1 MCKKYFEYNRKCVSL
16 VSLDK
21 RTSVNNW
28 IDRICGNDFHWSGK
42 GCELIQMLISTVNSN
57 GMLLI
62 SHTADKGKKEQMW
75 RPNLNKIVFDLESG

>member
-1 MCKKYFEYNRKCVSL
+1 MCKEYFEKNGKCVSL

-28 IDRICGNDFHWSGK
+28 IDRICGNDFHWSGE

-57 GMLLI
+57 GKLLI
-62 SHTADKGKKEQMW
+62 SHTADKGKKS
-75 RPNLNKIVFDLESG
+75 KCADLI